1 VSGAVPEEA
10 LVQVRL
16 LNVPLLVLASSR
28 EHHDGLMREFR
39 LMALSDKVSGGS
51 VPSRLAELTQVLGTR
66 YADSSAQPNAAVD
79 EAHARGERSVDL
91 LYRVAPHIADSARAL
106 EALMAQADE
115 FCDAE
120 QLITLG
126 RTPLMR
132 RFANWYLQQF
142 IQQVAGCPAVAR
154 DGPDEP

>member
-1 VSGAVPEEA
+1 MDEA
-10 LVQVRL
+10 L
-16 LNVPLLVLASSR
+16 
-28 EHHDGLMREFR
+28 
-39 LMALSDKVSGGS
+39 
-51 VPSRLAELTQVLGTR
+51 
-66 YADSSAQPNAAVD
+66 
-79 EAHARGERSVDL
+79 ARGERSMDL
-91 LYRVAPHIADSARAL
+91 LYRVPPHIAESARAL

-132 RFANWYLQQF
+132 RFADWYLQQF
-142 IQQVAGCPAVAR
+142 IRQVAGSPAVAW